1 SYVCSSDLPNTN
13 GDKVVASEHTELFE
27 ELDQREATIS
37 SADDNEIASMF
48 NEKGYFWAF
57 FSIFLIGL
65 ALNLTPCVY
74 PMLSVTVSLF
84 GGNENKSSVSSAS
97 TFSKA
102 LVYAFGIVCM
112 YGALGLMSAFT
123 GVVIGRWLESP
134 WVLAGIGILIFLL
147 SLSMFG
153 LYELQPPAWMMQKL
167 GKTQQTSGYIG
178 HFLSGLLVG
187 VFAAPCIGPPIIALL
202 AFVGAQGSPVFGFFA

>member
-27 ELDQREATIS
+27 ELDKRDATIS

-74 PMLSVTVSLF
+74 PMMSVTVSLF
-84 GGNENKSSVSSAS
+84 GGNESKSSVSTAS

-102 LVYAFGIVCM
+102 LVYVLGIVFM
-112 YGALGLMSAFT
+112 YSALGVMAAFT
-123 GVVIGRWLESP
+123 GELFGSWLQSP

-147 SLSMFG
+147 WLSMLV
-153 LYELQPPAWMMQKL
+153 LYEL
-167 GKTQQTSGYIG
+167 
-178 HFLSGLLVG
+178 
-187 VFAAPCIGPPIIALL
+187 
-202 AFVGAQGSPVFGFFA
+202 